1 VRWTA
6 HAELG
11 QALLKIHSGNATA
24 AAKTA
29 ETDEILNSDMPTK
42 DKGTVCASTVSTPQG
57 PRTAA
62 QFAMQNGHPLAAA
75 AMMLAIL
82 ECRLGPDEK
91 LELMAML
98 GVSNVEV
105 DAALSMPELQR
116 MPLVSEMRRL
126 WKAGWEALALM
137 ADDARVTLKDTADAT
152 PTVLRAERMWTKGSG
167 QVLCAAEEEIPQ
179 LRFQRVDEPDLE
191 AEGQLCYAVEPGW
204 LVKHPAS
211 TSLVQG
217 DSWPPVL

>member
-24 AAKTA
+24 AGKTA
-29 ETDEILNSDMPTK
+29 ETDEILNSDMPTQ

-105 DAALSMPELQR
+105 DA
-116 MPLVSEMRRL
+116 
-126 WKAGWEALALM
+126 
-137 ADDARVTLKDTADAT
+137 
-152 PTVLRAERMWTKGSG
+152 ERMWTKGSG
-167 QVLCAAEEEIPQ
+167 QVLCSAEEEIPQ